1 MVNKM
6 NHIEINY
13 IFNSIVIIPIII
25 YIIFF
30 HIKDEINKLHN
41 NVTLELTILLIY
53 FLCLYVFIRIFKV
66 EYIYYITLPIILSF
80 IFDKYKLN
88 IFLSIIN
95 IFMTSYLLDINIFC
109 LLSYYIILF
118 TLYFIIKNK
127 KDFIST
133 YTILNIIYMFLLN
146 NYNIIFLI
154 SIYLIYSLIILL
166 KKRMKLYY
174 TLEDIENNK
183 LIKTSIFKVTHEIKN
198 PLAVIKGYLSIFD
211 PYDSEKC
218 LKYKNILDIEVE
230 NALNV
235 LKDFSSINHLD
246 IKKNNM
252 NYYDLLMEA
261 KETILPF
268 FNDKNIKLNINSP
281 RELIVNADY
290 NRMKQVLINILK
302 NSTEA
307 LSDNGKIDIKS
318 YIENNK
324 LITIIK
330 DNGHG
335 MDKETIDN
343 LFTPFYSKKSFG
355 TGLGLCLSKEIIEL
369 HNGTIKYTSKLNLY
383 TQVKIAIPIY

>member
-1 MVNKM
+1 M

-13 IFNSIVIIPIII
+13 IFNSIVIIPIMI

-41 NVTLELTILLIY
+41 NITLELTILLVY
-53 FLCLYVFIRIFKV
+53 FLCLYVFIRVFKI

-95 IFMTSYLLDINIFC
+95 IFMTLYLLDINIFY

-133 YTILNIIYMFLLN
+133 YTILNIVYMFLLD

-154 SIYLIYSLIILL
+154 SIYLIYNLIILL

-211 PYDSEKC
+211 PYDSDKC
-218 LKYKNILDIEVE
+218 LKYKNILEIEVE

-246 IKKNNM
+246 IKKNNI

-268 FNDKNIKLNINSP
+268 FNDKNIKLNISSP
-281 RELIVNADY
+281 RELFVNADY

-383 TQVKIAIPIY
+383 TEVKIVIPVY

>member
-1 MVNKM
+1 M
-6 NHIEINY
+6 NHIETNY
-13 IFNSIVIIPIII
+13 IFNSIVIIPIMI

-53 FLCLYVFIRIFKV
+53 FLCLYVFIRVFKV
-66 EYIYYITLPIILSF
+66 EYIYYITLPIMLSF

-268 FNDKNIKLNINSP
+268 FNDKNITLDIESE

-290 NRMKQVLINILK
+290 NRLKQVLINILK

-307 LSDNGKIDIKS
+307 LSFNGKIHIKS
-318 YIENNK
+318 YIINNK

-335 MDKETIDN
+335 MDKDTIDN
-343 LFTPFYSKKSFG
+343 LFTPFYSKKSYG

-369 HNGTIKYTSKLNLY
+369 HNGTIKYSSVLNEY
-383 TQVKIAIPIY
+383 TEVKIVIPIY

>member
-13 IFNSIVIIPIII
+13 IFNSIVIISIMI

-41 NVTLELTILLIY
+41 NVTLELTILLVY
-53 FLCLYVFIRIFKV
+53 FLCLYVFIRVFKI

-95 IFMTSYLLDINIFC
+95 IFMTLYLLDINIFC

-133 YTILNIIYMFLLN
+133 YTILNIVYMFLLD

-154 SIYLIYSLIILL
+154 SIYLIYNLIILL

-174 TLEDIENNK
+174 TLEDIENSK

-211 PYDSEKC
+211 PYDSDKC
-218 LKYKNILDIEVE
+218 LKYKNILEIEVE

-246 IKKNNM
+246 IKKNNI

-268 FNDKNIKLNINSP
+268 FNDKNIKLNISSP
-281 RELIVNADY
+281 RELFVNADY

-383 TQVKIAIPIY
+383 TEVKIVIPVY

>member
-1 MVNKM
+1 M

-13 IFNSIVIIPIII
+13 IFNSIVIIPIMI

-41 NVTLELTILLIY
+41 NVTLELTILLVY
-53 FLCLYVFIRIFKV
+53 FLCLYVFIRVFKI
-66 EYIYYITLPIILSF
+66 EYIYYITLPIMLSF

-95 IFMTSYLLDINIFC
+95 IFMTLYLLDINIFC

-133 YTILNIIYMFLLN
+133 YTILNIIYMFLLD

-154 SIYLIYSLIILL
+154 SIYLIYNLIILL

-211 PYDSEKC
+211 PYDSDKC
-218 LKYKNILDIEVE
+218 LKYKNILEIEVE

-246 IKKNNM
+246 IKKNNI

-281 RELIVNADY
+281 RELFVNADY

-335 MDKETIDN
+335 MDKETINN

-369 HNGTIKYTSKLNLY
+369 HNGTIKYSSKLNLY
-383 TQVKIAIPIY
+383 TEVKIVIPVY

>member
-1 MVNKM
+1 M

-13 IFNSIVIIPIII
+13 IFNSIVIIPIMI

-41 NVTLELTILLIY
+41 NVTLELTILLVY
-53 FLCLYVFIRIFKV
+53 FLCLYVFIRVFKI

-95 IFMTSYLLDINIFC
+95 IFMTLYLLDINIFC

-133 YTILNIIYMFLLN
+133 YTILNIIYMFLLD

-154 SIYLIYSLIILL
+154 SIYLIYNLIILL

-211 PYDSEKC
+211 PYDSDKC
-218 LKYKNILDIEVE
+218 LKYKNILEIEVE

-235 LKDFSSINHLD
+235 LKDFSSINHLN
-246 IKKNNM
+246 IKKNNI

-268 FNDKNIKLNINSP
+268 FNDKNIILNINSP
-281 RELIVNADY
+281 RELFVNADY

-383 TQVKIAIPIY
+383 TEVKIVIPVY

>member
-1 MVNKM
+1 M

-13 IFNSIVIIPIII
+13 IFNSIVIIPIMI

-41 NVTLELTILLIY
+41 NVTLELTILLVY
-53 FLCLYVFIRIFKV
+53 FLCLYVFIRVFKI

-95 IFMTSYLLDINIFC
+95 IFMTLYLLDINIFC

-133 YTILNIIYMFLLN
+133 YTILNIVYMFLLD

-154 SIYLIYSLIILL
+154 SIYLIYNLIILL

-174 TLEDIENNK
+174 TLEDIENSK

-218 LKYKNILDIEVE
+218 LKYKNILEIEVE

-246 IKKNNM
+246 IKKNNI

-281 RELIVNADY
+281 RELFVNADY

-383 TQVKIAIPIY
+383 TEVKIVIPVY

>member
-1 MVNKM
+1 M

-13 IFNSIVIIPIII
+13 IFNSIVIIPIMI

-41 NVTLELTILLIY
+41 NVTLELTILLVY
-53 FLCLYVFIRIFKV
+53 FLCLYVFIRVFKI

-95 IFMTSYLLDINIFC
+95 IFMTLYLLDINIFC

-133 YTILNIIYMFLLN
+133 YTILNIIYMFLLD

-154 SIYLIYSLIILL
+154 SIYLIYNLIILL

-211 PYDSEKC
+211 PYDSDKC
-218 LKYKNILDIEVE
+218 LKYKNILEIEVE

-246 IKKNNM
+246 IKKNNI

-281 RELIVNADY
+281 RELFVNADY

-307 LSDNGKIDIKS
+307 LSDNGKINIKS

-383 TQVKIAIPIY
+383 TEVKIVIPVY

>member
-1 MVNKM
+1 M

-13 IFNSIVIIPIII
+13 IFNSIVIIPIMI

-41 NVTLELTILLIY
+41 NVTLELTILLVY
-53 FLCLYVFIRIFKV
+53 FLCLYVFIRVFKI

-95 IFMTSYLLDINIFC
+95 IFMTLYLLDINIFY
-109 LLSYYIILF
+109 LLSYYIVLF

-133 YTILNIIYMFLLN
+133 YTILNIIYMFLLD

-154 SIYLIYSLIILL
+154 SIYLIYNLIILL

-211 PYDSEKC
+211 PYDSDKC
-218 LKYKNILDIEVE
+218 LKYKNILEIEVE

-246 IKKNNM
+246 IKKNNI

-281 RELIVNADY
+281 RELFVNADY

-383 TQVKIAIPIY
+383 TEVKIVIPVY

>member
-1 MVNKM
+1 M

-13 IFNSIVIIPIII
+13 IFNSIVIIPIMI

-41 NVTLELTILLIY
+41 NVTLELTILLVY
-53 FLCLYVFIRIFKV
+53 FLCLYVFIRVFKI
-66 EYIYYITLPIILSF
+66 EYIYYITLPIMLSF

-95 IFMTSYLLDINIFC
+95 VFMTLYLFDINIFC

-118 TLYFIIKNK
+118 ALYFIIKNK

-166 KKRMKLYY
+166 KKHMKLYY

-369 HNGTIKYTSKLNLY
+369 HNGTIKYTSKLNEY

>member
-1 MVNKM
+1 M

-13 IFNSIVIIPIII
+13 IFNSIVIIPIMI

-41 NVTLELTILLIY
+41 NITLELTILLVY
-53 FLCLYVFIRIFKV
+53 FLCLYVFIRVFKI

-95 IFMTSYLLDINIFC
+95 IFMTLYLLDINIFC

-133 YTILNIIYMFLLN
+133 YTILNIVYMFLLD

-154 SIYLIYSLIILL
+154 SIYLIYNLIILL

-211 PYDSEKC
+211 PYDSDKC
-218 LKYKNILDIEVE
+218 LKYKNILEIEVE

-246 IKKNNM
+246 IKKNNI

-268 FNDKNIKLNINSP
+268 FNDKNIKLNISSP
-281 RELIVNADY
+281 RELFVNADY

-383 TQVKIAIPIY
+383 TEVKIVIPVY

>member
-13 IFNSIVIIPIII
+13 IFNSIVIIPIMI

-41 NVTLELTILLIY
+41 NITLELTILLVY
-53 FLCLYVFIRIFKV
+53 FLCLYVFIRVFKI

-95 IFMTSYLLDINIFC
+95 IFMTLYLLDINIFC

-133 YTILNIIYMFLLN
+133 YTILNIMYMFLLD

-154 SIYLIYSLIILL
+154 SIYLIYNLIILL

-218 LKYKNILDIEVE
+218 LKYKNILEIEVE

-246 IKKNNM
+246 IKKNNI

-281 RELIVNADY
+281 RELFVNADY

-383 TQVKIAIPIY
+383 TEVKIVIPVY

>member
-1 MVNKM
+1 M

-13 IFNSIVIIPIII
+13 IFNSIVIIPIMI

-41 NVTLELTILLIY
+41 NVTLELTILLVY
-53 FLCLYVFIRIFKV
+53 FLCLYVFIRVFKI

-95 IFMTSYLLDINIFC
+95 IFMTLYLLDINIFC

-133 YTILNIIYMFLLN
+133 YTILNIIYMFLLD

-154 SIYLIYSLIILL
+154 SIYLIYNLIILL

-211 PYDSEKC
+211 PYDSNKC
-218 LKYKNILDIEVE
+218 LKYKNILEIEVE

-246 IKKNNM
+246 IKKNNI

-281 RELIVNADY
+281 RELFVNADY

-383 TQVKIAIPIY
+383 TEVKIVIPVY

>member
-1 MVNKM
+1 M

-13 IFNSIVIIPIII
+13 IFNSIVIIPIMI

-41 NVTLELTILLIY
+41 NVTLELTILLVY
-53 FLCLYVFIRIFKV
+53 FLCLYVFIRVFNI

-95 IFMTSYLLDINIFC
+95 IFMTLYLLDINIFC

-118 TLYFIIKNK
+118 TLYFIIENK

-133 YTILNIIYMFLLN
+133 YTILNIIYMFLLD

-154 SIYLIYSLIILL
+154 SIYLIYNLIILL

-218 LKYKNILDIEVE
+218 LKYKNILEIEVE

-246 IKKNNM
+246 IKKNNI

-268 FNDKNIKLNINSP
+268 FNDKNIKLNISSP
-281 RELIVNADY
+281 RELFVNADY

-330 DNGHG
+330 DSGHG

-383 TQVKIAIPIY
+383 TEVKIVIPVY

>member
-1 MVNKM
+1 M

-13 IFNSIVIIPIII
+13 IFNSIVIIPIMI

-41 NVTLELTILLIY
+41 NVTLELTILLVY
-53 FLCLYVFIRIFKV
+53 FLCLYVFIRVFKI

-95 IFMTSYLLDINIFC
+95 IFMTLYLLDINIFY

-133 YTILNIIYMFLLN
+133 YTILNIMYMFLLD

-154 SIYLIYSLIILL
+154 SIYLIYNLIILL

-174 TLEDIENNK
+174 TLEDIENSK

-218 LKYKNILDIEVE
+218 LKYKNILEIEVE

-235 LKDFSSINHLD
+235 LKDFSSINHLN
-246 IKKNNM
+246 IKKNNI

-281 RELIVNADY
+281 RELFVNADY

-383 TQVKIAIPIY
+383 TEVKIVIPVY

>member
-13 IFNSIVIIPIII
+13 IFNSIVIIPIMI

-41 NVTLELTILLIY
+41 NVTLELTILLVY
-53 FLCLYVFIRIFKV
+53 FLCLYVFIRVFKI

-95 IFMTSYLLDINIFC
+95 IFMTLYLLDINIFC

-133 YTILNIIYMFLLN
+133 YTILNIVYMFLLD

-154 SIYLIYSLIILL
+154 SIYLIYNLIILL

-211 PYDSEKC
+211 PYDSDKC
-218 LKYKNILDIEVE
+218 LKYKNILEIEVE

-246 IKKNNM
+246 IKKNNI

-268 FNDKNIKLNINSP
+268 FNDKNIKLNISSP
-281 RELIVNADY
+281 RELFVNADY

-383 TQVKIAIPIY
+383 TEVKIVIPVY

>member
-1 MVNKM
+1 M

-13 IFNSIVIIPIII
+13 IFNSIVIIPIMI

-41 NVTLELTILLIY
+41 NVTLELTILFVY
-53 FLCLYVFIRIFKV
+53 FLCLYVFIRVFKI

-88 IFLSIIN
+88 IFLSVIN
-95 IFMTSYLLDINIFC
+95 IFMTLYLLDINIFC

-133 YTILNIIYMFLLN
+133 YTILNIIYMFLLD

-154 SIYLIYSLIILL
+154 SIYLIYNLIILL

-183 LIKTSIFKVTHEIKN
+183 LIKTNIFKVTHEIKN

-211 PYDSEKC
+211 PYDSDRC
-218 LKYKNILDIEVE
+218 LKYKNILEIEVE

-246 IKKNNM
+246 IKKNNI

-281 RELIVNADY
+281 RELFVNADY

-302 NSTEA
+302 NSAEA

-383 TQVKIAIPIY
+383 TEVKIVIPVY

>member
-1 MVNKM
+1 M

-13 IFNSIVIIPIII
+13 IFNSIVIIPIMI

-41 NVTLELTILLIY
+41 NVTLELTILLVY
-53 FLCLYVFIRIFKV
+53 FLCLYVFIRVFKI

-95 IFMTSYLLDINIFC
+95 IFMTLYLLDINIFC

-133 YTILNIIYMFLLN
+133 YTILNIVYMFLLD

-154 SIYLIYSLIILL
+154 SIYLIYNLIILL

-211 PYDSEKC
+211 PYDSDKC
-218 LKYKNILDIEVE
+218 LKYKNILEIEVE

-235 LKDFSSINHLD
+235 LKDFSSINHLN
-246 IKKNNM
+246 IKKNNI

-281 RELIVNADY
+281 RELFVNADY

-355 TGLGLCLSKEIIEL
+355 TGLGLCLSKEIVEL

-383 TQVKIAIPIY
+383 TEVKIVIPVY

>member
-1 MVNKM
+1 M

-13 IFNSIVIIPIII
+13 IFNSIVIIPIMI

-41 NVTLELTILLIY
+41 NITLELTILLVY
-53 FLCLYVFIRIFKV
+53 FLCLYVFIRVFKI

-95 IFMTSYLLDINIFC
+95 IFMTLYLLDINIFC

-133 YTILNIIYMFLLN
+133 YTILNIVYMFLLD

-154 SIYLIYSLIILL
+154 SIYLIYNLIILL

-211 PYDSEKC
+211 PYDSDKC
-218 LKYKNILDIEVE
+218 LKYKNILEIEVE

-235 LKDFSSINHLD
+235 LKDFSSINHLN
-246 IKKNNM
+246 IKKNNI

-281 RELIVNADY
+281 RELFVNADY

-383 TQVKIAIPIY
+383 TEVKIVIPVY

>member
-1 MVNKM
+1 M

-13 IFNSIVIIPIII
+13 IFNSIVIIPIMI

-41 NVTLELTILLIY
+41 NVTLELTILVVY
-53 FLCLYVFIRIFKV
+53 FLCLYVFIRVFKI

-95 IFMTSYLLDINIFC
+95 IFMTLYLLDINIFY

-133 YTILNIIYMFLLN
+133 YTILNIMYMFLLD

-154 SIYLIYSLIILL
+154 SIYLIYNLIILL

-211 PYDSEKC
+211 PYNSDKC
-218 LKYKNILDIEVE
+218 LKYKNILEIEVE

-246 IKKNNM
+246 IKKNNI

-281 RELIVNADY
+281 RELFVNADY

-383 TQVKIAIPIY
+383 TEVKIVIPVY

>member
-1 MVNKM
+1 M

-13 IFNSIVIIPIII
+13 IFNSIVIIPIMI

-41 NVTLELTILLIY
+41 NVTLELTILLVY
-53 FLCLYVFIRIFKV
+53 FLCLYVFIRVFKI

-95 IFMTSYLLDINIFC
+95 IFMTLYLLDINIFC

-133 YTILNIIYMFLLN
+133 YTILNIIYMFLLD

-154 SIYLIYSLIILL
+154 SIYLIYNLIILL

-218 LKYKNILDIEVE
+218 LKYKNILEIEVE

-246 IKKNNM
+246 IKKNNI

-281 RELIVNADY
+281 RELFVNADY

-355 TGLGLCLSKEIIEL
+355 TGLGLCLSKDIIEL

-383 TQVKIAIPIY
+383 TEVKIVIPVY

>member
-1 MVNKM
+1 M

-13 IFNSIVIIPIII
+13 IFNSIVIIPIMI

-41 NVTLELTILLIY
+41 NVISELTILLIY
-53 FLCLYVFIRIFKV
+53 FLCLYVFIRIFKI
-66 EYIYYITLPIILSF
+66 EYIYYITLPIMLSF

-95 IFMTSYLLDINIFC
+95 VFMTLYLFDINIFC

-118 TLYFIIKNK
+118 ILYFVIKNK

-154 SIYLIYSLIILL
+154 SIYIIYNLIILL

-211 PYDSEKC
+211 PYDSDKC
-218 LKYKNILDIEVE
+218 LKYKNILEIEVE

-246 IKKNNM
+246 IKKNNI

-268 FNDKNIKLNINSP
+268 FNDKNIKINISSS
-281 RELIVNADY
+281 RELFVNADY

-383 TQVKIAIPIY
+383 TEVKIVIPVY

>member
-1 MVNKM
+1 M

-13 IFNSIVIIPIII
+13 IFNSIVIIPIMI

-41 NVTLELTILLIY
+41 NVTLELTILLVY
-53 FLCLYVFIRIFKV
+53 FLCLYVFIRVFKI

-95 IFMTSYLLDINIFC
+95 IFMTLYLLDINIFY

-133 YTILNIIYMFLLN
+133 YTILNIVYMFLLD

-154 SIYLIYSLIILL
+154 SIYLIYNLIILL

-211 PYDSEKC
+211 PYDSDKC
-218 LKYKNILDIEVE
+218 LKYKNILEIEVE
-230 NALNV
+230 NALNI

-246 IKKNNM
+246 IKKNNI

-281 RELIVNADY
+281 RELFVNADY

-383 TQVKIAIPIY
+383 TEVKIVIPVY

>member
-1 MVNKM
+1 M

-13 IFNSIVIIPIII
+13 IFNSIVIIPIMI

-41 NVTLELTILLIY
+41 NITLELTILLVY
-53 FLCLYVFIRIFKV
+53 FLCLYVFIRVFKI

-95 IFMTSYLLDINIFC
+95 IFMTLYLLDINIFC

-133 YTILNIIYMFLLN
+133 YTILNIIYMFLLD

-154 SIYLIYSLIILL
+154 SIYLIYNLIILL

-211 PYDSEKC
+211 PNDSDKC
-218 LKYKNILDIEVE
+218 LKYKNILEIEVE

-246 IKKNNM
+246 IKKNNI

-281 RELIVNADY
+281 RELFVNADY

-383 TQVKIAIPIY
+383 TEVKIVIPVY

>member
-1 MVNKM
+1 M

-13 IFNSIVIIPIII
+13 IFNSIVIIPIMI

-41 NVTLELTILLIY
+41 NVTLELTILLVY
-53 FLCLYVFIRIFKV
+53 FLCLYVFIRVFKI

-95 IFMTSYLLDINIFC
+95 IFMTLYLLDINIFY

-127 KDFIST
+127 KDYIST
-133 YTILNIIYMFLLN
+133 YTILNIIYMFLLD

-154 SIYLIYSLIILL
+154 SIYLIYNLIILL

-198 PLAVIKGYLSIFD
+198 PLAVIRGYLSIFD

-218 LKYKNILDIEVE
+218 LKYKNILEIEVE

-246 IKKNNM
+246 IKKNNI

-281 RELIVNADY
+281 RELFVNADY

-369 HNGTIKYTSKLNLY
+369 HNGTIKYSSKLNLY
-383 TQVKIAIPIY
+383 TEVKIVIPVY

>member
-1 MVNKM
+1 M

-13 IFNSIVIIPIII
+13 IFNSIVIIPIMI

-41 NVTLELTILLIY
+41 NVTLELTILLVY
-53 FLCLYVFIRIFKV
+53 FLCLYVFIRVFKI

-95 IFMTSYLLDINIFC
+95 IFMTLYLLDINIFC

-133 YTILNIIYMFLLN
+133 YTILNIIYMFLLD

-154 SIYLIYSLIILL
+154 SIYLIYNLIILL

-211 PYDSEKC
+211 PYDSDKC
-218 LKYKNILDIEVE
+218 LKYKNILEIEVE

-246 IKKNNM
+246 IKKNNI

-268 FNDKNIKLNINSP
+268 FNDKNIILNINSP
-281 RELIVNADY
+281 RELFVNADY

-307 LSDNGKIDIKS
+307 LSGNGKIDIKS

-383 TQVKIAIPIY
+383 TEVKIVIPVY

>member
-1 MVNKM
+1 M

-13 IFNSIVIIPIII
+13 IFNSIVIIPIMI

-41 NVTLELTILLIY
+41 NVTLELTILLVY
-53 FLCLYVFIRIFKV
+53 FLCLYVFIRVFKI

-95 IFMTSYLLDINIFC
+95 IFMTLYLLDINIFY

-133 YTILNIIYMFLLN
+133 YTILNIVYMFLLD

-154 SIYLIYSLIILL
+154 SIYLIYNLIILL

-211 PYDSEKC
+211 PYDSDKC
-218 LKYKNILDIEVE
+218 LKYKNILEIEVE

-246 IKKNNM
+246 IKKNNI

-268 FNDKNIKLNINSP
+268 FNDKNIKLNISSP
-281 RELIVNADY
+281 RELFVNADY

-383 TQVKIAIPIY
+383 TEVKIVIPVY

>member
-1 MVNKM
+1 M

-13 IFNSIVIIPIII
+13 IFNSIVIIPIMI

-53 FLCLYVFIRIFKV
+53 FLCLYVFIRVFKI
-66 EYIYYITLPIILSF
+66 EYIYYITLPIMLSF

-95 IFMTSYLLDINIFC
+95 VFMTLYLFDINIFC

-118 TLYFIIKNK
+118 ALYFIIKNK

-166 KKRMKLYY
+166 KKHMKLYY

-198 PLAVIKGYLSIFD
+198 PLAVIRGYLSIFD

-218 LKYKNILDIEVE
+218 LKYKNILEIEVE

-246 IKKNNM
+246 IKKNNI

-281 RELIVNADY
+281 RELFVNADY

-369 HNGTIKYTSKLNLY
+369 HNGTIKYTSKLNEY

>member
-1 MVNKM
+1 M

-13 IFNSIVIIPIII
+13 IFNSIVIIPIMI

-41 NVTLELTILLIY
+41 NITLELTILLVY
-53 FLCLYVFIRIFKV
+53 FLCLYVFIRVFKI

-95 IFMTSYLLDINIFC
+95 IFMTLYLLDINIFY

-133 YTILNIIYMFLLN
+133 YTILNIIYMFLLD

-154 SIYLIYSLIILL
+154 SIYLIYNLIILL

-218 LKYKNILDIEVE
+218 LKYKNILEIEVE

-246 IKKNNM
+246 IKKNNI

-281 RELIVNADY
+281 RELFVNADY

-383 TQVKIAIPIY
+383 TEVKIVIPVY

>member
-1 MVNKM
+1 MS
-6 NHIEINY
+6 HIEINY
-13 IFNSIVIIPIII
+13 IFNSIVIIPIMI

-41 NVTLELTILLIY
+41 NVTLELTILLVY
-53 FLCLYVFIRIFKV
+53 FLCLYVFIRVFNI

-95 IFMTSYLLDINIFC
+95 IFMTLYLLDINIFC

-118 TLYFIIKNK
+118 TLYFIIENK

-133 YTILNIIYMFLLN
+133 YTILNIIYMFLLD

-154 SIYLIYSLIILL
+154 SIYLIYNLIILL

-218 LKYKNILDIEVE
+218 LKYKNILEIEVE

-246 IKKNNM
+246 IKKNNI

-268 FNDKNIKLNINSP
+268 FNDKNIKLNISSP
-281 RELIVNADY
+281 RELFVNADY

-383 TQVKIAIPIY
+383 TEVKIVIPVY

>member
-1 MVNKM
+1 M

-53 FLCLYVFIRIFKV
+53 FLCLYVFIRVFKI

>member
-1 MVNKM
+1 M

-13 IFNSIVIIPIII
+13 IFNSIVIIPIMI

-41 NVTLELTILLIY
+41 NVTLELTILLVY
-53 FLCLYVFIRIFKV
+53 FLCLYVFIRVFKI
-66 EYIYYITLPIILSF
+66 EYIYYITLPIMLSF

-95 IFMTSYLLDINIFC
+95 VFMTSYLLDINIFC

-118 TLYFIIKNK
+118 TLYFVIKNK

-133 YTILNIIYMFLLN
+133 YTILNIIYMFLLD

-281 RELIVNADY
+281 RELFVNADY

-369 HNGTIKYTSKLNLY
+369 HNGTIKYTSKLNEY

>member
-1 MVNKM
+1 M

-13 IFNSIVIIPIII
+13 IFNSIVIIPIMI

-41 NVTLELTILLIY
+41 NITLELTILLVY
-53 FLCLYVFIRIFKV
+53 FLCLYVFIRVFKI

-95 IFMTSYLLDINIFC
+95 IFMTLYLLDINIFY

-133 YTILNIIYMFLLN
+133 YTILNIVYMFLLD

-154 SIYLIYSLIILL
+154 SIYLIYNLIILL

-211 PYDSEKC
+211 PYDSDKC
-218 LKYKNILDIEVE
+218 LKYKNILEIEVE

-246 IKKNNM
+246 IKKNNI

-281 RELIVNADY
+281 RELFVNADY

-383 TQVKIAIPIY
+383 TEVKIVIPVY

>member
-1 MVNKM
+1 M

-13 IFNSIVIIPIII
+13 IFNSIVIIPIMI

-41 NVTLELTILLIY
+41 NVTLELTILLVY
-53 FLCLYVFIRIFKV
+53 FLCLYVFIRVFKI

-95 IFMTSYLLDINIFC
+95 IFMSLYLLDINIFY

-133 YTILNIIYMFLLN
+133 YTILNIMYMFLLD

-154 SIYLIYSLIILL
+154 SIYLIYNLIILL

-211 PYDSEKC
+211 PYNSDKC
-218 LKYKNILDIEVE
+218 LKYKNILEIEVE

-246 IKKNNM
+246 IKKNNI

-281 RELIVNADY
+281 RELFVNADY

-383 TQVKIAIPIY
+383 TEVKIVIPVY

>member
-1 MVNKM
+1 M

-13 IFNSIVIIPIII
+13 IFNSIVIIPIMI

-41 NVTLELTILLIY
+41 NVTLELTILLVY

-218 LKYKNILDIEVE
+218 LKYKNILEIEVE

-235 LKDFSSINHLD
+235 LKDFSSINHID
-246 IKKNNM
+246 IKKNNI

-335 MDKETIDN
+335 MDKDTIDN

>member
-1 MVNKM
+1 M

-13 IFNSIVIIPIII
+13 IFNSIVIIPIMI

-41 NVTLELTILLIY
+41 NVTLELTILLVY
-53 FLCLYVFIRIFKV
+53 FLCLYVFIRVFKI
-66 EYIYYITLPIILSF
+66 EYIYYITLPIMLSF

-95 IFMTSYLLDINIFC
+95 IFMTLYLLDINIFY

-133 YTILNIIYMFLLN
+133 YTILNIIYMFLLD

-154 SIYLIYSLIILL
+154 SIYLIYNLIILL

-211 PYDSEKC
+211 PYDSDKC
-218 LKYKNILDIEVE
+218 LKYKNILEIEVE

-246 IKKNNM
+246 IKKNNI

-281 RELIVNADY
+281 RELFVNADY

-383 TQVKIAIPIY
+383 TEVKIVIPVY

>member
-1 MVNKM
+1 M

-13 IFNSIVIIPIII
+13 IFNSIVIIPIMI

-41 NVTLELTILLIY
+41 NVTLELTILLVY
-53 FLCLYVFIRIFKV
+53 FLCLYVFIRVFKI

-95 IFMTSYLLDINIFC
+95 IFMTLYLLDINIFY

-133 YTILNIIYMFLLN
+133 YTILNIMYMFLLD

-154 SIYLIYSLIILL
+154 SIYLIYNLIILL

-218 LKYKNILDIEVE
+218 LKYKNILEIEVE

-246 IKKNNM
+246 IKKNNI
-252 NYYDLLMEA
+252 NYYNLLIEA

-281 RELIVNADY
+281 RELFVNADY

-383 TQVKIAIPIY
+383 TEVKIVIPVY

>member
-1 MVNKM
+1 M

-13 IFNSIVIIPIII
+13 IFNSIVIIPIMI

-41 NVTLELTILLIY
+41 NVTLELTILLVY
-53 FLCLYVFIRIFKV
+53 FLCLYVFIRIFKI

-95 IFMTSYLLDINIFC
+95 IFMTLYLLDINIFC

-133 YTILNIIYMFLLN
+133 YTILNIIYMFLLD

-154 SIYLIYSLIILL
+154 SIYLIYNLIILL

-211 PYDSEKC
+211 PYDSDRC
-218 LKYKNILDIEVE
+218 LKYKNILEIEVE

-246 IKKNNM
+246 IKKNNI

-281 RELIVNADY
+281 RELFVNADY

-302 NSTEA
+302 NSAEA

-383 TQVKIAIPIY
+383 TEVKIVIPVY